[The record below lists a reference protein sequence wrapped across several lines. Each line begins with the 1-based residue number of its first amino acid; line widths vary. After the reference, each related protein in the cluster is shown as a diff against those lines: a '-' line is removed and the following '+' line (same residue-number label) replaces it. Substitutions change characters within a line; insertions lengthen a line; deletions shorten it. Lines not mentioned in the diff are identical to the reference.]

1 MKCSCARSNRACLLS
16 KISPTKFLWRSAS
29 VSTSWSPPLI
39 QFEKIASCWLQAANF
54 KQLIAKLKNFQTGF
68 LSWSLRLGIATRS
81 NKISSASSSTPYFSF
96 LICFRVLNGLYVLY
110 LFNSEI
116 VDQIKIGSI
125 ENWINEELVQLR
137 FESIQNWIDL
147 EFGSIWSWINSEL
160 DQFRTGS
167 IKNKFNLDLKQFRI
181 D

>member
-16 KISPTKFLWRSAS
+16 KISPTKFLCRSAS

-39 QFEKIASCWLQAANF
+39 QFEETQAADC
-54 KQLIAKLKNFQTGF
+54 KQLIAKLKNFQTQF

-110 LFNSEI
+110 LFYSDTSMKNSLM
-116 VDQIKIGSI
+116 DQFRIGPVR
-125 ENWINEELVQLR
+125 NWINL
-137 FESIQNWIDL
+137 
-147 EFGSIWSWINSEL
+147 EL
-160 DQFRTGS
+160 DQFRIGPIYRTVPHLLELS
-167 IKNKFNLDLKQFRI
+167 INFSFFGFLYSKI
-181 D
+181 IG